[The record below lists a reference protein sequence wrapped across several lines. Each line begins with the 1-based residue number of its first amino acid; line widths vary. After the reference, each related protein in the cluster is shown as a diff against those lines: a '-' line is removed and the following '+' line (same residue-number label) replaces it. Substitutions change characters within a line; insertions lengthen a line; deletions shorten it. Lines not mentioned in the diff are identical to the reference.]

1 VQEHRTNRKGL
12 PGVLDIRSDTM
23 TTATLPLSTPLP
35 EARTAAK
42 NAKKGL
48 FARFV
53 DAMIA
58 ARMRQ
63 AMREIGHH
71 RHLIPDHM
79 LKAAGYETTPSHDG
93 ALPFT
98 R

>member
-1 VQEHRTNRKGL
+1 
-12 PGVLDIRSDTM
+12 M
-23 TTATLPLSTPLP
+23 TSATLPLSSSLP
-35 EARTAAK
+35 EARTAPESGK
-42 NAKKGL
+42 KSAKKSL

-53 DAMIA
+53 DAMIE

-71 RHLIPDHM
+71 RHLVPDHM
-79 LKAAGYETTPSHDG
+79 LKAAGYETTLNKDG

>member
-1 VQEHRTNRKGL
+1 
-12 PGVLDIRSDTM
+12 M
-23 TTATLPLSTPLP
+23 TTATLPLSTSLAEP
-35 EARTAAK
+35 RTAP
-42 NAKKGL
+42 NSAKKGL

-53 DAMIA
+53 DAMIE

-63 AMREIGHH
+63 AMREIAHH
-71 RHLIPDHM
+71 RHLLPDHM
-79 LKAAGYETTPSHDG
+79 LNAAGYEATLRNDG

>member
-1 VQEHRTNRKGL
+1 
-12 PGVLDIRSDTM
+12 M
-23 TTATLPLSTPLP
+23 ATATLPLSSPLP
-35 EARTAAK
+35 EVRTAPK
-42 NAKKGL
+42 SAKKGL
-48 FARFV
+48 FARIV
-53 DAMIA
+53 DAMIE

-63 AMREIGHH
+63 AMREIAHH

-79 LKAAGYETTPSHDG
+79 LKAAGYETTLSNHG

>member
-1 VQEHRTNRKGL
+1 
-12 PGVLDIRSDTM
+12 M
-23 TTATLPLSTPLP
+23 TAATLPLSTPLP
-35 EARTAAK
+35 EARTVTRSL
-42 NAKKGL
+42 KKGL

-53 DAMIA
+53 DAMIE

-63 AMREIGHH
+63 AMREIAHR
-71 RHLIPDHM
+71 RHLLPDHM
-79 LKAAGYETTPSHDG
+79 LKAAGYETTLSNDG